1 MKTVKSTS
9 IIQPVILI
17 KILND
22 KQLVVIDAKT
32 TVRFYDE
39 ESFKV
44 KGGFKVN
51 IEHKYYKN
59 RVVDYSYDGQ
69 YFATISADAKESRLY
84 NAQTKKAI
92 ARVVR
97 HQGEVSCVGIDP
109 LSRYMFSCGEDG
121 KTFAVDVKSG
131 KIVFTLPHHAD
142 TINDVSFSKNGNW
155 VAIASYDRKIT
166 LFNLVTMV
174 HKEKLKAHSAPVM
187 KLQFFSKNK
196 LISVDKNSRAIIWN
210 IYSGKVIQ
218 RLEGIHDDVT
228 QLVVSGDDR
237 FLFLSTKLGYIL
249 VYDLNTYELIA
260 PHFIKITSPITSL
273 AFDDKEN
280 HLIVGTE
287 DGFLMYYDIFE
298 NVDTLKTFLMQQDM
312 DAIEAEVKKN
322 PILRYTDIYHLVS
335 NLWENTLEKAK
346 KALQNGKKE
355 QALLMLKQFMKIPGK
370 NRIIQKL
377 INDYAEYDKFVQL
390 AKNGK
395 LALAYSLAKQY
406 PVYTES
412 KIYKLLEEKWKK
424 DLFQALKYALKPN
437 QMERAKEILAPYRG
451 ISDKT
456 IFIQDVL
463 TKGAIYKRFRNA
475 LGKKDFKLA
484 STLVKQNAFLK
495 QFPEYETMINYAD
508 NIYMKIEKLIYDG
521 ENIAAMKLM
530 NVLSAFDDFKDEIQ
544 HMMKDIQNKQ
554 KFYDAI
560 ESNDYQTAYNM
571 MATYEELQET
581 KAGEKLQ
588 KEWDDALVKAN
599 SFAAVGNV
607 EGVKNILKR
616 YFDISSKNTALATIF
631 AWTYMNQLEKAIREK
646 RDRQEIENGI
656 KNYILNFGIDDQ
668 IEIFFQIFKK
678 RYKDTKL
685 DIEQLKK
692 GSLSMWR
699 PSMIVKSILQEV

>member
-1 MKTVKSTS
+1 MKTVKSQS
-9 IIQPVILI
+9 IVYPVILI
-17 KILND
+17 KILKD
-22 KQLVVIDAKT
+22 KRLVVIDAKT
-32 TVRFYDE
+32 TVRFYDKD
-39 ESFKV
+39 SLKV
-44 KGGFKVN
+44 QSGFKVN

-59 RVVDYSYDGQ
+59 NVVDYSYDGN
-69 YFATISADAKESRLY
+69 YFATMSADAKESRLY

-92 ARVVR
+92 ARVTR

-121 KTFAVDVKSG
+121 KTFALDVKSG

-166 LFNLVTMV
+166 LFNLVTMTP
-174 HKEKLKAHSAPVM
+174 KEKLKAHSAPVM
-187 KLQFFSKNK
+187 KLKFFGRNK
-196 LISVDKNSRAIIWN
+196 LVSIDKNSKAIIWN

-228 QLVVSGDDR
+228 QLVISGDEK

-260 PHFIKITSPITSL
+260 PRFIKITSPIVSL
-273 AFDDKEN
+273 AFDDEHN

-298 NVDTLKTFLMQQDM
+298 KIDTLKNLLMKQDI
-312 DAIEAEVKKN
+312 DAIEEEVKKN
-322 PILRYTDIYHLVS
+322 PILRYTDIYNLVS

-346 KALQNGKKE
+346 KAFQNGKKE
-355 QALLMLKQFMKIPGK
+355 QALLMLKNFMKIPSK
-370 NRIIQKL
+370 NRVIQKL
-377 INDYAEYDKFVQL
+377 VSDYAEYDKFVQL

-395 LALAYSLAKQY
+395 LALAYSLANQY
-406 PVYTES
+406 PVYKES
-412 KIYKLLEEKWKK
+412 KIYKLLEERWKK
-424 DLFQALKYALKPN
+424 DLFQALKYALQPN

-451 ISDKT
+451 ISNKT
-456 IFIQDVL
+456 TFIQDVL

-484 STLVKQNAFLK
+484 SALVHQNPFLK
-495 QFPEYETMINYAD
+495 EFPEYDSMIKYAD
-508 NIYMKIEKLIYDG
+508 TIYMKIQKLVYEG

-530 NVLSAFDDFKDEIQ
+530 NLLSTFTDFKDEVEL
-544 HMMKDIQNKQ
+544 MLKEIQNKQ
-554 KFYDAI
+554 KFYDAV
-560 ESNDYQTAYNM
+560 ESGDYQTAYNM
-571 MATYEELQET
+571 MAEYEELQET

-588 KEWDDALVKAN
+588 NEWDADLIKAN
-599 SFAAVGNV
+599 SFAAVGDVN
-607 EGVKNILKR
+607 GVKNILHK
-616 YFDISSKNTALATIF
+616 YFDISSKTTALATIF
-631 AWTYMNQLEKAIREK
+631 AWTYINQLETAIREK
-646 RDRQEIENGI
+646 RDRKEIENGI

-668 IEIFFQIFKK
+668 IEILFEIFKK

-699 PSMIVKSILQEV
+699 PSMIVKSILD